1 MAKVLNYESQIQQG
15 EIVQSWHVSQ
25 SVDAFTGVE
34 DYAISISGS
43 VNLTSS
49 LSITPSLLLTTGQNY
64 LLTYNDTTGQVYK
77 ALTSSINIPAST
89 EGFHV
94 YKTGSNITNIIPNK
108 FGTFD
113 NTGTNS
119 AISSG
124 NNNKINSNCSFIGGG
139 QLNTASAACT
149 FIGGGCNNTIS
160 THTIA
165 VIVGGRN
172 NSIAGSGGD
181 GFLGGGSDN
190 AICSSTNSGHIIVG
204 GTGNKSCNTSTGG
217 GHTIV
222 VGGCCNCALENYSVV
237 IGGIQNSNQGSC
249 SFIGGGT
256 TNTINISGLGGYGII
271 VGGSSNCIDGSS
283 KSYNFIGNGSSNCI
297 IDTDGSVI
305 GSGASN
311 KITKGSCNAIITGFQ
326 NCVETSAGSGC
337 SAILTGRTNK
347 VTTTYSVIGSGCNNI
362 ITGSTQ
368 GYNFIGTGCKNTISG
383 SNYSSI
389 VGGVNNSSSASCSF
403 IGAGSGSFISGSC
416 DHASFIGAGKGNKIQ
431 GHLNLGSAYSAIVA
445 GDRNLI
451 TGASASIDGNNF
463 IGAGQLN
470 KIEEFSHNSSIV
482 GGFSNFICNT
492 STYGRG
498 FDNSISG
505 GKDNNIIGHIGCFAY
520 NTITGG
526 EFNKIIANS
535 GSISGSF
542 NGSNSILGG
551 QFNCIKIE
559 PNCSACWKGS
569 NTIVGGGFNKICDS
583 KITDVTKYNTIIGG
597 SSNIISGSVQSNII
611 GGNGNNIRN
620 SKASAILGGC
630 NISIVPASKA
640 CNFVV
645 AATCGKTIDPCNNT
659 FYTCNA
665 VILGCLEKATGTF
678 KINHPNPELSETHD
692 LYHSFVESPTAGD
705 NIYRFS
711 AITIN
716 NEAEIIL
723 PEYYRYLNKDSQLWV
738 SADGH
743 FGKAFGLVNISAT
756 KIKITS
762 NEDGKYNIM
771 LVGTRKDIAA
781 TKAWKGV
788 VREKTKTEKLNYKNN
803 L

>member
-94 YKTGSNITNIIPNK
+94 YKTGSNTINIIPNR

-113 NTGTNS
+113 NTGANS
-119 AISSG
+119 AIASG

-139 QLNTASAACT
+139 TLNTASGASS
-149 FIGGGCNNTIS
+149 FIGGGLCNQVTGLNSTVVGGALNTASVAYSFIGGGFCNN
-160 THTIA
+160 A
-165 VIVGGRN
+165 AGVG
-172 NSIAGSGGD
+172 
-181 GFLGGGSDN
+181 
-190 AICSSTNSGHIIVG
+190 
-204 GTGNKSCNTSTGG
+204 CNV
-217 GHTIV
+217 V
-222 VGGCCNCALENYSVV
+222 VGGCRNDIQACN
-237 IGGIQNSNQGSC
+237 

-271 VGGSSNCIDGSS
+271 VGGSGNCIDGSS
-283 KSYNFIGNGSSNCI
+283 KSYNFIGNGTSNCI
-297 IDTDGSVI
+297 TDADGSVI

-311 KITKGSCNAIITGFQ
+311 KITKGSCSAIITGFN
-326 NCVETSAGSGC
+326 NCVETPAGSGC
-337 SAILTGRTNK
+337 SVILAGRANI
-347 VTTTYSVIGSGCNNI
+347 VTTAYSVIGSGCNNI
-362 ITGSTQ
+362 ITGS
-368 GYNFIGTGCKNTISG
+368 GNHNFIGTGCRNTISG
-383 SNYSSI
+383 SNFSSI

-431 GHLNLGSAYSAIVA
+431 GHLNLGSDYSAIVA

-498 FDNSISG
+498 FDNSILG
-505 GKDNNIIGHIGCFAY
+505 GSQNYIIGHIGCFAY

-526 EFNKIIANS
+526 KDNKIIANS

-551 QFNCIKIE
+551 SFNCISIE

-569 NTIVGGGFNKICDS
+569 NTIVGGAFNKICDS
-583 KITDVTKYNTIIGG
+583 KITDITKHNTIIGG
-597 SSNIISGSVQSNII
+597 TSNIISGSVQSNII
-611 GGNGNNIRN
+611 GGQGNNLRN

-640 CNFVV
+640 CNFVI
-645 AATCGKTIDPCNNT
+645 AATCNKTIDPCNNT

-665 VILGCLEKATGTF
+665 VILGSLSKASGTF